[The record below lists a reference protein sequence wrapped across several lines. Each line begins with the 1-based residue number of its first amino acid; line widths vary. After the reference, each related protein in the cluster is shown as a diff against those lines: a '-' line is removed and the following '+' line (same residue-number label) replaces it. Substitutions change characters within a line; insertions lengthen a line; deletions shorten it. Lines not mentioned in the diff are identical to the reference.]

1 MRQGGQEARSVVKQA
16 GEALED
22 GFVTT
27 VQAPRHLAET
37 VKRQVAFLHCKPSSP
52 PPSAPPASPF

>member
-1 MRQGGQEARSVVKQA
+1 MRQEGQQAKTAAKQA

-22 GFVTT
+22 GFVAA

-37 VKRQVAFLHCKPSSP
+37 VKRQVAF
-52 PPSAPPASPF
+52 PFLTFL